1 MPLLEI
7 CHGHVGRKARP
18 IGVAHGAREAKKNQA
33 MRAQERRNLR
43 DRKLL
48 LLHVEEEVPAF
59 AGREEVGVLRHIMQ
73 RRALLAAQ
81 KLLPA
86 TADVIGALAV
96 AALGDEGARG

>member
-48 LLHVEEEVPAF
+48 LRTRPVSATYPYIF
-59 AGREEVGVLRHIMQ
+59 TREMACPLIC
-73 RRALLAAQ
+73 
-81 KLLPA
+81 KLMGKRDDGYGFVWP
-86 TADVIGALAV
+86 
-96 AALGDEGARG
+96 